1 MWQIANAT
9 GWSVH
14 CILWRISWQMLLL
27 MLADAPRYIKQNSQ
41 ETPKQDTLTLFQSL
55 LKNLSNEAR

>member
-27 MLADAPRYIKQNSQ
+27 MLADAPRYVKQRAAAK
-41 ETPKQDTLTLFQSL
+41 PKTDTLSLFQSL
-55 LKNLSNEAR
+55 LKQ